1 MKKYLFIFFSF
12 WSILIFSQSNE
23 YFIEAEFLPNERKI
37 IINQTI
43 NFFNHSDN
51 NLSYI
56 ILNDWP
62 HSYSSSLSPL
72 GQRLSEDFTLNFQR
86 STRNQKGN
94 TLIKDLLIDDS
105 SVNFNRINDN
115 IDLIKI
121 DLNEELKPNN
131 EVSISITYEIK
142 VQIDDFTGYGIDKSF
157 NINLSEWFIT
167 RAKLK
172 DGKWLNE
179 SNLDLNDLSLDPAY
193 YNFTI
198 GYPSNYFI
206 ISDLSILSKEE
217 NFEKILIKTKRQL
230 KINNPIILSK
240 TDNFRTYPVN
250 KIKIITDL
258 NIDKKNKSDSLVSK
272 LIRYVDKK
280 SGNNL
285 KTNQND
291 SIKIE
296 FILNKTLTFLE
307 NKLGNYPIDNLVL
320 SEFDLKKNPI
330 YGFNNIPEIL
340 SPYKEG
346 FTYEINILKLLISQ
360 FLNNA
365 YPFHKRVNYWEIKG
379 IETFL
384 LISYLKEYHSD
395 VNLIGK
401 FSNMSILKNREYS
414 KYKFTDQ
421 FRLFDNIISS
431 RNINQP
437 IKTQLDSLTRVNY
450 KIINPYKAGL
460 SLIMLDD
467 YLGGNELNE
476 TLEEFSKINKLNSI
490 NSKSLIEILQSKY
503 DLNWFDNYLKYN
515 GNIDFSVKKIVSNN
529 KSRFK
534 VSNLSKIAVPTKI
547 TFKNDNEIN
556 SHWIHFKNDTI
567 LDPLENSQIT
577 VNKDKFFSESNFN
590 NNTSFLEKNR
600 KKIKFVLFNDFDDYK
615 SKKINYMPLFNY
627 NLYDGIMP
635 GISFSNSSIIRKP
648 FNYKIVPYFS
658 TKQKEILGKFNL
670 KFTDYNENKNF
681 YDDKIN
687 TAKFYFDKVL
697 PRAEQHYKTAISG
710 SSNIMNFKFS

>member
-1 MKKYLFIFFSF
+1 M
-12 WSILIFSQSNE
+12 
-23 YFIEAEFLPNERKI
+23 
-37 IINQTI
+37 
-43 NFFNHSDN
+43 
-51 NLSYI
+51 
-56 ILNDWP
+56 
-62 HSYSSSLSPL
+62 
-72 GQRLSEDFTLNFQR
+72 
-86 STRNQKGN
+86 
-94 TLIKDLLIDDS
+94 
-105 SVNFNRINDN
+105 
-115 IDLIKI
+115 
-121 DLNEELKPNN
+121 
-131 EVSISITYEIK
+131 
-142 VQIDDFTGYGIDKSF
+142 
-157 NINLSEWFIT
+157 
-167 RAKLK
+167 
-172 DGKWLNE
+172 
-179 SNLDLNDLSLDPAY
+179 
-193 YNFTI
+193 
-198 GYPSNYFI
+198 
-206 ISDLSILSKEE
+206 
-217 NFEKILIKTKRQL
+217 
-230 KINNPIILSK
+230 
-240 TDNFRTYPVN
+240 
-250 KIKIITDL
+250 
-258 NIDKKNKSDSLVSK
+258 
-272 LIRYVDKK
+272 
-280 SGNNL
+280 
-285 KTNQND
+285 
-291 SIKIE
+291 
-296 FILNKTLTFLE
+296 TFLE

-340 SPYKEG
+340 SPYKDG

-460 SLIMLDD
+460 SLSMLDD
-467 YLGGNELNE
+467 YLGGNELNK

-490 NSKSLIEILQSKY
+490 NYKSLLEILQSKY

-556 SHWIHFKNDTI
+556 NHWIHFKNDTI

-590 NNTSFLEKNR
+590 NNTSFLDKRR

-670 KFTDYNENKNF
+670 KFTDYNENKNSDLF
-681 YDDKIN
+681 SEIG
-687 TAKFYFDKVL
+687 
-697 PRAEQHYKTAISG
+697 RAHV
-710 SSNIMNFKFS
+710 